1 MAMHLLV
8 ATLLSLPLTAQGV
21 TWQLGTRQPNRPEA
35 EVCGIA
41 RDYLLPSHTAYQNL
55 EQLATLGTNGQAS
68 LISVR
73 CMSRVLVSVR
83 FDAASTRYCLFS
95 LAA

>member
-55 EQLATLGTNGQAS
+55 EQLATLGTNGQA
-68 LISVR
+68 R
-73 CMSRVLVSVR
+73 RFRRHRVLVSLVPIR
-83 FDAASTRYCLFS
+83 FDAASTRCPFS